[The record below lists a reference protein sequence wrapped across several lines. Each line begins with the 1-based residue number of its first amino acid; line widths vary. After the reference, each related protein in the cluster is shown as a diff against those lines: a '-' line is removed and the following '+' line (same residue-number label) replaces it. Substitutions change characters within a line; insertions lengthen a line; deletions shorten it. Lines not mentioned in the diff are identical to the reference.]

1 MAGHLFRN
9 QVTVGSNPTFSSMG
23 LIPQTG
29 KGRVAG
35 DVKSQSAGNT
45 QLIAGSNPA
54 RSTRRYVSGKTPC
67 SGST

>member
-35 DVKSQSAGNT
+35 DE
-45 QLIAGSNPA
+45 
-54 RSTRRYVSGKTPC
+54 VSVRWQYPTYRGFE
-67 SGST
+67 SRQIHQEIR